1 MQKIIIKNFGAIEY
15 AEIEIK
21 KVLVLIGEQAS
32 GKSTIA
38 KLIYFFKSLKDYLLS
53 KDQLKTSDSLDI
65 FSNFVFLIQERFYD
79 FFGSTLHIPNFEIT
93 YYYSL
98 EKNKFINLV
107 LDDEKKINASL
118 SNNFFNENIEKSINQ
133 IKKLLEEDLS
143 DEDLNSYAPNIGII
157 RYIQRLST
165 ILNQS
170 LESVFETSQTDLF
183 FVIASRNVTVS
194 YSNQF
199 NMRLFAGIQNTLEKN
214 NQKSSNNKQQITD
227 DILMIEFIEKC
238 EIIKNIF
245 EKFDNFD
252 GLINR
257 YVEDE
262 AKKHHLINIMEKVY
276 KILKGRYCIDSDG
289 EKIVLDRQSTVSKKY
304 VYLHNAS
311 SGQKESIRILQDIF
325 LNIINNRIILRIIE
339 EPEAHLFPVA
349 QKNLIELLA
358 VMVNQNADNQLII
371 TTHSPYILSVFNNLL
386 FAKRVVEKN
395 PSAKSEVSEIISE
408 DYWLNAA
415 EFAAYSLGNQF
426 LDEEANYCKSI
437 FDSNTG
443 MIAQNYLDTVS
454 EMLGG
459 DFNELYQIHARTF
472 KRK

>member
-53 KDQLKTSDSLDI
+53 KYQLKTSDSLDI
-65 FSNFVFLIQERFYD
+65 VSNFIFLIQERFYD
-79 FFGSTLHIPNFEIT
+79 FFGSTLYIPIFEIT

-107 LDDEKKINASL
+107 LDDEKRINASL
-118 SNNFFNENIEKSINQ
+118 SDNFFNENIEKSINQ
-133 IKKLLEEDLS
+133 IKKLLEDDLS

-165 ILNQS
+165 ILSQS

-199 NMRLFAGIQNTLEKN
+199 NMRLFAGIQNTLENN

-262 AKKHHLINIMEKVY
+262 AKKHHLINIMKKVY
-276 KILKGRYCIDSDG
+276 KILRGRYCIDSDG
-289 EKIVLDRQSTVSKKY
+289 EKIVLDSQSKKY

-325 LNIINNRIILRIIE
+325 LNIINDRIILRIIE
-339 EPEAHLFPVA
+339 EPEAHLFPIA
-349 QKNLIELLA
+349 QKDLIELLA
-358 VMVNQNADNQLII
+358 VMVNQNHDNQIII

-395 PSAKSEVSEIISE
+395 PSTHSEVAEIISE
-408 DYWLNAA
+408 DYWLNGY
-415 EFAAYSLGNQF
+415 EFSAYSLGNRSWNG
-426 LDEEANYCKSI
+426 EANYCESI
-437 FDSNTG
+437 FDSEMG
-443 MIAQNYLDTVS
+443 LIAQNYLDTVS
-454 EMLGG
+454 EMMGG
-459 DFNELYQIHARTF
+459 EFNQLYNIHARTF

>member
-1 MQKIIIKNFGAIEY
+1 MK
-15 AEIEIK
+15 
-21 KVLVLIGEQAS
+21 
-32 GKSTIA
+32 
-38 KLIYFFKSLKDYLLS
+38 
-53 KDQLKTSDSLDI
+53 
-65 FSNFVFLIQERFYD
+65 
-79 FFGSTLHIPNFEIT
+79 
-93 YYYSL
+93 
-98 EKNKFINLV
+98 
-107 LDDEKKINASL
+107 KKINASL

-289 EKIVLDRQSTVSKKY
+289 EKIVLDRQSKKY

-386 FAKRVVEKN
+386 FAQRVVDKN
-395 PSAKSEVSEIISE
+395 PPIKSEVITIIPE

-415 EFAAYSLGNQF
+415 EFAAYSLGNEF
-426 LDEEANYCKSI
+426 LDEEANYCESI